1 MKTVKDYSTLIILLS
16 SIGLSYLI
24 KIEKIVTLMSI
35 LIILLFIIFFKELT
49 KKVNIR
55 FTFFNELNIGWY
67 ALVIF
72 IFTFI
77 TQNVYL
83 NFETITWDTASYL
96 VASAEVR
103 GGNIPMETQWE
114 SKGPLLFY
122 IYSFLS
128 NISDGSFIKFRLI
141 SDLVLFLV
149 AMNIFVNISILSKG
163 DKTKSFIASLLFIL
177 LTSKVWY
184 VSEFSELYCLL
195 FLSSAY
201 LITSYFNKQ
210 EKTLIIVGLLISFS
224 TLINQGSIIFFI
236 PFLIDIL
243 TNYQKNKRVKNILF
257 YLIGFL
263 APHVLFVYAYYSKN
277 LLDVY
282 FASYITIPLGYTE
295 QSLSSLYELRVWIRE
310 FYRYDRFL
318 YFGFFSLNFS
328 FFLLNYKKIKIY
340 FKEIYV
346 WGVLLAVVIYF
357 IGSHNYYHHL
367 FYLLFF
373 IPFLLLGIR
382 DNKFQIIIY
391 TFILISGVSI
401 FLSSYQNSYK
411 NLRSIETTENN
422 YPLYQLSEEID
433 SNFDTDFDILALDYV
448 LILFYLEKP
457 NYSYIVHPMNHFEE
471 FITSVLIDL
480 NKIPEKN
487 VKKLIKEEPDVIIC
501 NTTMIINGV
510 ETRIDKEYNCEINE
524 YKNNYKKLD
533 TTEYRENPNL
543 FYYKDSTR
551 KINVFIK
558 NK

>member
-1 MKTVKDYSTLIILLS
+1 
-16 SIGLSYLI
+16 
-24 KIEKIVTLMSI
+24 
-35 LIILLFIIFFKELT
+35 
-49 KKVNIR
+49 
-55 FTFFNELNIGWY
+55 
-67 ALVIF
+67 
-72 IFTFI
+72 
-77 TQNVYL
+77 
-83 NFETITWDTASYL
+83 
-96 VASAEVR
+96 
-103 GGNIPMETQWE
+103 
-114 SKGPLLFY
+114 
-122 IYSFLS
+122 
-128 NISDGSFIKFRLI
+128 
-141 SDLVLFLV
+141 
-149 AMNIFVNISILSKG
+149 
-163 DKTKSFIASLLFIL
+163 
-177 LTSKVWY
+177 
-184 VSEFSELYCLL
+184 
-195 FLSSAY
+195 
-201 LITSYFNKQ
+201 
-210 EKTLIIVGLLISFS
+210 
-224 TLINQGSIIFFI
+224 
-236 PFLIDIL
+236 
-243 TNYQKNKRVKNILF
+243 
-257 YLIGFL
+257 
-263 APHVLFVYAYYSKN
+263 VLFVYAYYSKN

-487 VKKLIKEEPDVIIC
+487 VKKIIKGRTRC
-501 NTTMIINGV
+501 N
-510 ETRIDKEYNCEINE
+510 Y
-524 YKNNYKKLD
+524 L
-533 TTEYRENPNL
+533 
-543 FYYKDSTR
+543 
-551 KINVFIK
+551 
-558 NK
+558 